1 VAEERTSSGLRST
14 DDPGSGPEPGG
25 APAAASAADPS
36 AGNGH
41 LADDSALRAPGWREV
56 LLVAVAIVAISL
68 GAAAVTGL
76 LPPAGQDLVFKTPL
90 VIVVLLVGTIGL
102 MVRLAMRR
110 PPA

>member
-1 VAEERTSSGLRST
+1 MAEDVARDRDAEP
-14 DDPGSGPEPGG
+14 DVAPGG
-25 APAAASAADPS
+25 AGRP
-36 AGNGH
+36 
-41 LADDSALRAPGWREV
+41 ADDNVLRTPGWREV